1 MNASHYSRQTT
12 PDRRYLVE
20 EGMFTSQLHTIYVE
34 WLKVKY
40 PGSTAVS
47 PWKFRDVYTKCYNIL
62 PRYVKSILVLVLN
75 NIIMTKL
82 IIMINIVELIIL

>member
-1 MNASHYSRQTT
+1 
-12 PDRRYLVE
+12 
-20 EGMFTSQLHTIYVE
+20 MFTNQLHTIYVE
-34 WLKVKY
+34 WLKVKH
-40 PGSTAVS
+40 PGSIAVS